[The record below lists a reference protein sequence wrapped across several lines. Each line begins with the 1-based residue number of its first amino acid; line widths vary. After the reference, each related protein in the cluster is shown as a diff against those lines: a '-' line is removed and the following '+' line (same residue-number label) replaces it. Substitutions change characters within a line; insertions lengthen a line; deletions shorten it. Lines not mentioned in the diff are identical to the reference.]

1 MKLLIKGAELDGV
14 LTNIY
19 IEGKYIREIGPDL
32 APAADRVI
40 DGRRKAVIPGLVNGH
55 THAAMTLF
63 RGFGDDMPL
72 MPWLEQKIW
81 PNEAKMTRE
90 DVYWGTK
97 LACLEMIKTGTT
109 CFFDMYQKF
118 RGTAEAVEEMGLR
131 AVLSGVCFD
140 HFQPEQ
146 AEKCKEH
153 NRKLYASMGE
163 YSDRIRYAV
172 GPHAIYTVSGELL
185 QWIDEFSA
193 ERQVPIHLHLAETET
208 EVENAVRQFG
218 YTPVRYLYKLGVL
231 SPRLIIAHGIYVDH
245 DEIRMLADHGVKVVH
260 NPASNMKL
268 ASGIRF
274 QFHEMKEAGIQVAIG
289 TDGCSSSNNLDMIE
303 AMKLASLLGKSWR
316 KDPEKLPAD
325 EVFRASTEVGADV
338 LGIPCGRIEAGRLAD
353 LCLVDLNQPAFTP
366 NFNFVSNLVYAAN
379 GSCID
384 TVICNGKVLMQDRKV
399 PGEEEILERAA
410 DTAYRLM
417 AR

>member
-193 ERQVPIHLHLAETET
+193 QRQVPIHLHLAETET

-218 YTPVRYLYKLGVL
+218 YTPVRYLYKLGIL
-231 SPRLIIAHGIYVDH
+231 SPRLVIAHGIYVDH